1 MVRGVLRGFG
11 VALLIVAA
19 ALAGSLYLSVNNLG
33 GAAKVWTAIAA
44 IGGSLGVSA
53 RTITSATSRLTAEAE
68 RPVFAMAEEDA
79 MAWAITTLPPVRL
92 TSRGCQQVRRAGIAP
107 PTSLSRV

>member
-1 MVRGVLRGFG
+1 MLLTGARSPSGMRSPEGYVAAGEMALHRSAAIVRGVPRRFG
-11 VALLIVAA
+11 VALLIAAA
-19 ALAGSLYLSVNNLG
+19 ALAGILYLSVNNLG

-68 RPVFAMAEEDA
+68 RTVLALTVQDA
-79 MAWAITTLPPVRL
+79 
-92 TSRGCQQVRRAGIAP
+92 
-107 PTSLSRV
+107 